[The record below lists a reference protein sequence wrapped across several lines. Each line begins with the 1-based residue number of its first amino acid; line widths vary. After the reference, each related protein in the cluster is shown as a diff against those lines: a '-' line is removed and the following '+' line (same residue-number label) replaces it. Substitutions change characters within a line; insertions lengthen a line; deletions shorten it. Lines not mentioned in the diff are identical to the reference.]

1 MAYTR
6 ELESTFRKMQ
16 ERLDSERETYK
27 TAARDLLP
35 CIKETALNLGYNYI
49 RRRSDTDRKEKT

>member
-1 MAYTR
+1 MEQAVAYTR

-16 ERLDSERETYK
+16 ERLDGERETYK

-35 CIKETALNLGYNYI
+35 CIKEAALNLGYNYI
-49 RRRSDTDRKEKT
+49 RSEI